1 MLGGI
6 RKGWFTSSDHES
18 QYLSIRYTQKL
29 REAGM
34 KPTVGSVGD
43 PYDNALAESVIGL
56 YKTEVIA
63 RALTPWHNL
72 ERCRICH
79 IGVGELILI
88 TAGSLEL

>member
-1 MLGGI
+1 MGLG
-6 RKGWFTSSDHES
+6 
-18 QYLSIRYTQKL
+18 YLSIRYTQRL
-29 REAGM
+29 REARM
-34 KPTVGSVGD
+34 KPTVGSAGD
-43 PYDNALAESVIGL
+43 PYDNALAKSVIGL
-56 YKTEVIA
+56 YKTSVIT

>member
-1 MLGGI
+1 MGLG
-6 RKGWFTSSDHES
+6 
-18 QYLSIRYTQKL
+18 YLSIRYTQKL

-56 YKTEVIA
+56 YKTEAIA

-72 ERCRICH
+72 ERH
-79 IGVGELILI
+79 
-88 TAGSLEL
+88 

>member
-6 RKGWFTSSDHES
+6 RKGWFTSSDHGS

>member
-6 RKGWFTSSDHES
+6 RKGWFTSSDHGS

-56 YKTEVIA
+56 VFTRPRSSLNVDRGIILRDVEFA
-63 RALTPWHNL
+63 TL
-72 ERCRICH
+72 EW
-79 IGVGELILI
+79 VN
-88 TAGSLEL
+88 SF

>member
-1 MLGGI
+1 MPGGI
-6 RKGWFTSSDHES
+6 RKGWFTSSDHGS

-56 YKTEVIA
+56 YKTSVIT

-72 ERCRICH
+72 ERR
-79 IGVGELILI
+79 
-88 TAGSLEL
+88 